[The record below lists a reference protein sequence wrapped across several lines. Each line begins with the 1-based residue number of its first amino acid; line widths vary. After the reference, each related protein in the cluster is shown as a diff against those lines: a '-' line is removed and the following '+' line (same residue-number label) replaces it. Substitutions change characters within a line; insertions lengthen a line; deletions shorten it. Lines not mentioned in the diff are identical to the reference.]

1 MKKLLYFTALAVL
14 VLSAASCSKTRAE
27 QMAMADGVQITCDP
41 EVLQIVGDKVP
52 ATISVTYPEGYFH
65 PEALLVVTPVLVYD
79 GGTLTG
85 ESVIYQ
91 GEKVRDNNRVIPSE
105 GGTVTLKSEFA
116 YVKGVENCRLELQSV
131 AFYGTSRIEIP
142 AVKVAD
148 GCVATSK
155 LVDLSGVYNYKKD
168 EYQYVIHK
176 TAEGQILY
184 DVNSSQVKGS
194 ELRSRSIRE
203 LQAALAEIMD
213 DDRYTVTGTQIIA
226 YASPEGGQELNAKLS
241 DNRASTAQ
249 QAWGNISRD
258 LEASGTEVRSIGQDW
273 EGFQEAVSSSNI
285 EDKDLILRVLSMYSD
300 PAVRESEIRNM
311 SQVYTEIN
319 QKVFPELRRARFVTS
334 VDFQNFTDEEL
345 QELSEQAISML
356 DEEALLRV
364 AANTEDPDR
373 KRQLYRHAEQAY
385 GSERAKY
392 NIAMI
397 SLDQNE
403 PSVAEYYLDRIES
416 NDPDIVNA
424 RGVAALKRGKT
435 DVAYELF
442 QQAGTPEALCNM
454 GAIDIARGN
463 YAQAVQELA
472 DDTTSHKAL
481 ALLLSGDIDAAS
493 AALTGD
499 DATSDY
505 LRAVI
510 AARKG
515 DADAVKANLDSA
527 CEKDASLKERA
538 ATDIEF
544 AKYR

>member
-273 EGFQEAVSSSNI
+273 DGFQEAVSSSNI

-472 DDTTSHKAL
+472 DDTTSNKAL